1 MPKKWHGRLED
12 ILDPDNVRAAY
23 WTARLSCKRKDT
35 WTIRRYKS
43 DIVQNALC
51 NTIRDGKY
59 VPQPAFVFYLYE
71 PINGKWRLIE
81 APTFETKLVEQMILN
96 VFGNQICKFIHP
108 YQCGSVPNKGQEFSR
123 KIVRKWS
130 HLPIKQKKYYVQG
143 DIRQFFPSIRRDVAM
158 REYERHIG
166 DSRVVELI
174 RHMMPHEVGQPL
186 GNALVQA
193 TANLVYSR
201 IMYEAQRFTKR
212 IISQMDDF
220 VALFSNKRKAKQFIE
235 HMIAFVRDKLG
246 LVIKTTGKAAVQIWH
261 WSKRAIN
268 ISGYIT
274 SFFGM
279 QKIRRHTYLKIRKC
293 FSLASISSGQCR
305 SFLSRSGL
313 VKHTDSRE
321 LLDKINNTEL
331 RLNMRSIVSKE
342 DKKRYES
349 AA

>member
-1 MPKKWHGRLED
+1 MPKKWHGRMED
-12 ILDPDNVRAAY
+12 VLNPDNVRIAY
-23 WTARLSCKRKDT
+23 WTARASCDRKDT
-35 WTIRRYKS
+35 WTIRRYGS
-43 DIVQNALC
+43 DIVQKALC
-51 NTIRDGKY
+51 NRINDKTY
-59 VPQPAFVFYLYE
+59 VPEPAFVFPLYE

-81 APTFETKLVEQMILN
+81 APTFETKMVEQMILN
-96 VFGNQICKFIHP
+96 IFGKAIRKYIHP
-108 YQCGSVPNKGQEFSR
+108 YQCGSVPEKGQEYSR
-123 KIVRKWS
+123 KVVRKWS
-130 HLPIKQKKYYVQG
+130 HLPKKLKKYYVQG
-143 DIRQFFPSIRRDVAM
+143 DVKQFFPSIKKDVAM

-166 DSRVVELI
+166 DTRVVDLI
-174 RHMMPHEVGQPL
+174 RKMMPHDIGQPL

-201 IMYEAQRFTKR
+201 IMYATQKFTKR

-220 VALFSNKRKAKQFIE
+220 VALFSNKRKAKKYIE
-235 HMIAFVRDKLG
+235 YITTFAREKLS
-246 LVIKTTGKAAVQIWH
+246 LTIKTIGKSAIQVWH

-274 SFFGM
+274 SFKGM

-293 FSLASISSGQCR
+293 FSLQSVSVGQCR

-313 VKHTDSRE
+313 VKHTDCRE
-321 LLDKINNTEL
+321 LYDKIKLTDE

-342 DKKRYES
+342 DKRKYES